1 VLFGS
6 DFPHAEGLAEP
17 LRFVDDLAGFD
28 ERELPLI
35 LRENTRRGIES
46 PSAAA

>member
-17 LRFVDDLAGFD
+17 TDFVHDLAGFAPD
-28 ERELPLI
+28 EVRVI
-35 LRENTRRGIES
+35 MRENTLRLVQ
-46 PSAAA
+46 PL